1 MPLPGLSTDMAE
13 PTVNINLDNPT
24 EVARETLRRLAMRR
38 IAPTPDNY
46 QTLYEEI
53 VGKPAAAGN
62 VASAASVLAELAT
75 DLQTHYPVLSTQAAN
90 LHKAI
95 GKSDWRQCSFLL
107 SEIAVQLKQQSGDGK
122 DRARADK
129 DRPARSI
136 DLGAAA
142 PGDNLALLRELL
154 SKTLEF
160 GMASQL
166 SHAPRLAEKTLQIA
180 VAVRDANGDLALRDV
195 AASLKSLW
203 VSIEMQSS
211 DAQQQQEMLKRIL
224 LLLVENIG
232 ELLDDDTWLRGQL
245 DMVQEVVAAPL
256 KIHSLQEA
264 EKRLKEV
271 IYKQGMVKHGLR
283 EATATLKATM
293 TTFVSRMSDAV
304 AANDEYQGKIASHIE
319 RISSTEDVLELNR
332 ILESLL
338 EETRTAQADSRRAH
352 DQLVEERDTA
362 LQAESRIKQLETELA
377 QMSALVREDPMT
389 RSLNRR
395 GLDDEFA
402 REAARADR
410 YDTPFSIAVLDVD
423 NFKALNDKRGHQTGD
438 EALIHLVKVAKEELR
453 ITDHIARMGGEEFLI
468 ILPNTPLDEAAKI
481 ITRLQ
486 RSLTKKYFLDNNER
500 VLITFSAGVAERAA
514 GESQESTIERA
525 DSAMYEAKHSGK
537 NRVCLS
543 PQASAHAVE

>member
-1 MPLPGLSTDMAE
+1 MPPRGLSSAMAE
-13 PTVNINLDNPT
+13 PTVKINLDNPT

-53 VGKPAAAGN
+53 VGVPSAPPADPSSP
-62 VASAASVLAELAT
+62 SAATALSGLVMDLNLHHSELAA
-75 DLQTHYPVLSTQAAN
+75 PVEILNQAIR
-90 LHKAI
+90 K
-95 GKSDWRQCSFLL
+95 GDWTLCRRQLGQITL
-107 SEIAVQLKQQSGDGK
+107 QLKQQGEKSGG
-122 DRARADK
+122 
-129 DRPARSI
+129 
-136 DLGAAA
+136 GE
-142 PGDNLALLRELL
+142 NLALLRDLL
-154 SKTLEF
+154 AKTLEF
-160 GMASQL
+160 GVVTQL
-166 SHAPRLAEKTLQIA
+166 SHSPRLAEKAQELA
-180 VAVRDANGDLALRDV
+180 LAVRDANSAATLRD
-195 AASLKSLW
+195 AASGLKSLW
-203 VSIEMQSS
+203 VGIEMQAP
-211 DAQQQQEMLKRIL
+211 DVQQQQEMLKRIL

-245 DMVQEVVAAPL
+245 DLVQKVITGPL
-256 KIHSLQEA
+256 RIQSLQEA
-264 EKRLKEV
+264 EKRLKDV
-271 IYKQGMVKHGLR
+271 IFKQSMVKHGLR

-319 RISSTEDVLELNR
+319 RISNTEDVLELNR
-332 ILESLL
+332 ILETLL
-338 EETRTAQADSRRAH
+338 DETRAAQTDTLRAH
-352 DQLVEERDTA
+352 EQLILERDIA
-362 LQAESRIKQLETELA
+362 LQAEDRIKQLETELA

-402 REAARADR
+402 REASRADR

-423 NFKALNDKRGHQTGD
+423 NFKALNDTRGHQTGD

-453 ITDHIARMGGEEFLI
+453 LTDHIARLGGEEFLI

-500 VLITFSAGVAERAA
+500 VLITFSAGVAERTP
-514 GESQESTIERA
+514 GEEQEASIARA
-525 DSAMYEAKHSGK
+525 DAAMYQAKQSGK
-537 NRVCLS
+537 NRVCLA
-543 PQASAHAVE
+543 PETPIQAAE

>member
-1 MPLPGLSTDMAE
+1 
-13 PTVNINLDNPT
+13 
-24 EVARETLRRLAMRR
+24 
-38 IAPTPDNY
+38 
-46 QTLYEEI
+46 
-53 VGKPAAAGN
+53 
-62 VASAASVLAELAT
+62 
-75 DLQTHYPVLSTQAAN
+75 
-90 LHKAI
+90 
-95 GKSDWRQCSFLL
+95 
-107 SEIAVQLKQQSGDGK
+107 
-122 DRARADK
+122 
-129 DRPARSI
+129 
-136 DLGAAA
+136 
-142 PGDNLALLRELL
+142 
-154 SKTLEF
+154 
-160 GMASQL
+160 
-166 SHAPRLAEKTLQIA
+166 
-180 VAVRDANGDLALRDV
+180 
-195 AASLKSLW
+195 
-203 VSIEMQSS
+203 
-211 DAQQQQEMLKRIL
+211 MLKRIL

-245 DMVQEVVAAPL
+245 DLVQEVVTGPL
-256 KIHSLQEA
+256 KIQSLQEA

-338 EETRTAQADSRRAH
+338 EETRSAQADSRRAH

-362 LQAESRIKQLETELA
+362 LQAEGRIKELETELA

-395 GLDDEFA
+395 GMDDEFA
-402 REAARADR
+402 RESSRADR

-453 ITDHIARMGGEEFLI
+453 LTDHIARMGGEEFLI

-486 RSLTKKYFLDNNER
+486 RSLTKKYFLDNNEK
-500 VLITFSAGVAERAA
+500 VLITFSAGVAQRTA
-514 GESQESTIERA
+514 GESQEATIGRA

-537 NRVCLS
+537 NRVCLA
-543 PQASAHAVE
+543 PEAPVQAAE

>member
-1 MPLPGLSTDMAE
+1 MAE

-53 VGKPAAAGN
+53 VGKPAPGVGAATP
-62 VASAASVLAELAT
+62 ASVLAELAS
-75 DLQTHYPVLSTQAAN
+75 DLQTHYPALSSQAASLN
-90 LHKAI
+90 KAI

-107 SEIAVQLKQQSGDGK
+107 SEIAIQLKQPAGEGK
-122 DRARADK
+122 
-129 DRPARSI
+129 PARQLDS
-136 DLGAAA
+136 GAAA
-142 PGDNLALLRELL
+142 LEDNLALLRDLL
-154 SKTLEF
+154 AKTLEF
-160 GMASQL
+160 GMVSQL
-166 SHAPRLAEKTLQIA
+166 SHAPRLAEKAQQLA
-180 VAVRDANGDLALRDV
+180 VAVRDARSDGTLRD
-195 AASLKSLW
+195 AASGLKSLW
-203 VSIEMQSS
+203 VSIELQAS

-245 DMVQEVVAAPL
+245 DMVQEVVSGPL
-256 KIHSLQEA
+256 KIHALQEA

-338 EETRTAQADSRRAH
+338 EETRSAQADSRRAH
-352 DQLVEERDTA
+352 DQLVVERDTA
-362 LQAESRIKQLETELA
+362 LQAEGRIKELETELA

-389 RSLNRR
+389 HSLNRR

-402 REAARADR
+402 RESSRADR
-410 YDTPFSIAVLDVD
+410 YNTPFSIAVLDVD

-438 EALIHLVKVAKEELR
+438 EALIHLVRVAKEELR
-453 ITDHIARMGGEEFLI
+453 LTDHIARMGGEEFLI

-481 ITRLQ
+481 VTRLQ

-514 GESQESTIERA
+514 GEVQEATIGRA
-525 DSAMYEAKHSGK
+525 DAAMYEAKHSGK
-537 NRVCLS
+537 NRVCLA
-543 PQASAHAVE
+543 PEAPAQAAE